1 MASSTAVV
9 LITGANQGIGYSIAL
24 QLAASGKYHVLVGAR
39 SLSKAEAAIR
49 ELQAE
54 GIDKINLTP
63 IVLDVID
70 DSSVTAAVMAVSTQ
84 FGHLDILIN
93 NAGRGES
100 SAATVRDQY
109 REIFEV
115 NVFGVAAVTDAFLPL
130 IQASSYTDRRIVNV
144 SSGVGL
150 ITMANEEGFEY
161 NAQAYYVPDY
171 RSSKA
176 AVNMITVAQS
186 VNFAKHDIAV
196 VAAAPGMCRTRFTGG
211 YGAKDPRE
219 GAAAIV
225 RAATEGDPKKLTGTF
240 VADEPHTGW

>member
-1 MASSTAVV
+1 MASSEAVV
-9 LITGANQGIGYSIAL
+9 LIAGANQGIGYSIAL

-39 SLSKAEAAIR
+39 SATKAE
-49 ELQAE
+49 
-54 GIDKINLTP
+54 
-63 IVLDVID
+63 
-70 DSSVTAAVMAVSTQ
+70 
-84 FGHLDILIN
+84 
-93 NAGRGES
+93 
-100 SAATVRDQY
+100 
-109 REIFEV
+109 
-115 NVFGVAAVTDAFLPL
+115 AVTDAFLPL
-130 IQASSYTDRRIVNV
+130 VQGSSYTDRRIVNV

-150 ITMANEEGFEY
+150 ITMANEQGYEY

-186 VNFAKHDIAV
+186 VNFAKHNIAV
-196 VAAAPGMCRTRFTGG
+196 VAAAPGMCRTRLTGG
-211 YGAKDPRE
+211 HGVKDPSE

>member
-1 MASSTAVV
+1 MTSSKAVV
-9 LITGANQGIGYSIAL
+9 LITGANQGIGYFIAL

-39 SLSKAEAAIR
+39 
-49 ELQAE
+49 
-54 GIDKINLTP
+54 
-63 IVLDVID
+63 
-70 DSSVTAAVMAVSTQ
+70 SVTAAVMAVSTQ

-144 SSGVGL
+144 SSGVRL

>member
-1 MASSTAVV
+1 MASSKAVV
-9 LITGANQGIGYSIAL
+9 LITGANQGS
-24 QLAASGKYHVLVGAR
+24 
-39 SLSKAEAAIR
+39 
-49 ELQAE
+49 
-54 GIDKINLTP
+54 
-63 IVLDVID
+63 
-70 DSSVTAAVMAVSTQ
+70 
-84 FGHLDILIN
+84 
-93 NAGRGES
+93 
-100 SAATVRDQY
+100 
-109 REIFEV
+109 
-115 NVFGVAAVTDAFLPL
+115 
-130 IQASSYTDRRIVNV
+130 
-144 SSGVGL
+144 
-150 ITMANEEGFEY
+150 EY

-186 VNFAKHDIAV
+186 VDFAKHDIAV

>member
-1 MASSTAVV
+1 
-9 LITGANQGIGYSIAL
+9 
-24 QLAASGKYHVLVGAR
+24 
-39 SLSKAEAAIR
+39 
-49 ELQAE
+49 
-54 GIDKINLTP
+54 
-63 IVLDVID
+63 
-70 DSSVTAAVMAVSTQ
+70 MAVSTQ

-100 SAATVRDQY
+100 SAATIRDQY

>member
-1 MASSTAVV
+1 MASSKAVV

-93 NAGRGES
+93 NAGAGR
-100 SAATVRDQY
+100 
-109 REIFEV
+109 IFCRHP
-115 NVFGVAAVTDAFLPL
+115 VTDAFLPL